1 MNAEVLVEAEHF
13 DDLGGWTLDT
23 GFVESMG
30 SPYLIAH
37 GLGTPVADATTTVRL
52 PEPGAW
58 RVWVRTF
65 DWVARWD
72 ASGCPGRFEVLVD
85 GEPVG
90 VVFGTEGADWHW
102 QDGGVIQIGKPDIR
116 VSLHD
121 LTGFNGRCDAIC
133 FSRDCTSPQ
142 PPLGCRPSVQ
152 AGREP
157 GENASSRYDFVVV
170 GGGYAGMCAAV
181 SAARLGLSVALV
193 QNRPVLGG
201 NGSSEIRVPLRGLN
215 PDETPYPLLGR
226 TLKSLEYDAQ
236 PNASKASDTDD
247 AAIERILRSE
257 PNLTLLLNHYVA
269 SVEMEGNRI
278 RAANAVCTRRPS
290 SVRLEAHCFADCT
303 GHGTLGALAG
313 AEYAIAPRDLM
324 GMTNIWSWEI
334 APEPQDF
341 PNTPWALD
349 LKPGDFPVPPEGK
362 SNGTWCWESGF
373 NLDPIRDLEAIRD
386 WNLRAVFG
394 AWSALKHGE
403 EAQKYRNARLTFV
416 SAPGGVRESRRLI
429 GDFVLSSD
437 DMLQRVEFED
447 GFVPVTWFL
456 DRHVPD
462 PNYSGP
468 YRDNPFIATG
478 IHEPGTDR
486 EARPR
491 HGKPWWGIPYRCLY
505 SRNIVNL
512 FMAGRNISTTYW
524 ALGAVRVMRTCGLMG
539 EVVGTAAAVCAR
551 HGCLP
556 REVYKTY
563 LEELKRLLGASST

>member
-1 MNAEVLVEAEHF
+1 
-13 DDLGGWTLDT
+13 
-23 GFVESMG
+23 
-30 SPYLIAH
+30 
-37 GLGTPVADATTTVRL
+37 
-52 PEPGAW
+52 
-58 RVWVRTF
+58 
-65 DWVARWD
+65 
-72 ASGCPGRFEVLVD
+72 
-85 GEPVG
+85 
-90 VVFGTEGADWHW
+90 
-102 QDGGVIQIGKPDIR
+102 
-116 VSLHD
+116 
-121 LTGFNGRCDAIC
+121 
-133 FSRDCTSPQ
+133 
-142 PPLGCRPSVQ
+142 
-152 AGREP
+152 
-157 GENASSRYDFVVV
+157 
-170 GGGYAGMCAAV
+170 
-181 SAARLGLSVALV
+181 
-193 QNRPVLGG
+193 
-201 NGSSEIRVPLRGLN
+201 
-215 PDETPYPLLGR
+215 
-226 TLKSLEYDAQ
+226 
-236 PNASKASDTDD
+236 
-247 AAIERILRSE
+247 
-257 PNLTLLLNHYVA
+257 
-269 SVEMEGNRI
+269 
-278 RAANAVCTRRPS
+278 
-290 SVRLEAHCFADCT
+290 
-303 GHGTLGALAG
+303 
-313 AEYAIAPRDLM
+313 
-324 GMTNIWSWEI
+324 
-334 APEPQDF
+334 
-341 PNTPWALD
+341 
-349 LKPGDFPVPPEGK
+349 
-362 SNGTWCWESGF
+362 
-373 NLDPIRDLEAIRD
+373 
-386 WNLRAVFG
+386 VFG

-563 LEELKRLLGASST
+563 LGELKRLLGASST